1 MSRVDIGASRRSRG
15 RRRKFASG
23 KHDRHVDH
31 RTVQDGF
38 VHVSNGGLGVRLVDV
53 EDIRG
58 AAIRVELSIHRHVQV
73 SDRTILAKDLVQ
85 VFFIDS
91 LGQLLDHDLSTSS
104 QRTLTPTPVIS
115 PMTWTPTF
123 TTKPAIATRDRSWR
137 PGRRVAAAC
146 R

>member
-1 MSRVDIGASRRSRG
+1 MRLSSTAEACRSTTAGRGAGADSAANPRSGSGMSRVDIGASRRSRG

-58 AAIRVELSIHRHVQV
+58 AAIRV
-73 SDRTILAKDLVQ
+73 D
-85 VFFIDS
+85 
-91 LGQLLDHDLSTSS
+91 
-104 QRTLTPTPVIS
+104 
-115 PMTWTPTF
+115 
-123 TTKPAIATRDRSWR
+123 
-137 PGRRVAAAC
+137 
-146 R
+146 